1 MPMFCR
7 RKTEKDIAAAMG
19 KFLPMAA
26 VSLPKTVAPPEN
38 SRYNE
43 TIEKE

>member
-7 RKTEKDIAAAMG
+7 RKTEESVTAAMG

-26 VSLPKTVAPPEN
+26 VSLPKTVASPEN

-43 TIEKE
+43 VIEKE

>member
-7 RKTEKDIAAAMG
+7 RKTEESVTAAMG
-19 KFLPMAA
+19 EFFPMAA

-38 SRYNE
+38 CRYNE
-43 TIEKE
+43 AIEKE

>member
-7 RKTEKDIAAAMG
+7 RKTEESVAAAME

-43 TIEKE
+43 AIEKE

>member
-7 RKTEKDIAAAMG
+7 RKTEKDIAAAME

-26 VSLPKTVAPPEN
+26 VSLPKTVASPEN

-43 TIEKE
+43 AIEKE

>member
-26 VSLPKTVAPPEN
+26 VSLAKTVAPPEN